1 MTVTDARV
9 VPTFEWDAGIHPAAD
24 LFPMMDAETFSGLVE
39 DVRANG
45 LIEPIWLTPDGLLL
59 DGRNRLA
66 ACQLVG
72 IEPATRTFKGDDPVR
87 FVLGLNVHRRHM
99 TPSELAVL
107 ALEVLPL
114 FEEQARARQL
124 TGKAA
129 PDLGTERAQGHGRA
143 ATEAAAA
150 VGTSPASV
158 KRAKALKDHAPDL
171 LDQVKQGDMT
181 VTAAERL
188 LAARKKHPV
197 DPPRKPVTERVD
209 EIRDLAATGHT
220 SAQIGARL
228 NAGPEHIRNI
238 AREHDIKLPD
248 AVIGRV
254 RKLDPVRISRE
265 TVSALEGLAMGVS
278 LLDPEDFQS
287 LTVADREEWATSL
300 KTSMRSL
307 NRFMKEMTL

>member
-1 MTVTDARV
+1 MSVTDARV
-9 VPTFEWDAGIHPAAD
+9 VPAFEWDAGIHPAAD
-24 LFPMMDAETFSGLVE
+24 LFPMMDAETFAGLVE
-39 DVRANG
+39 DVRTNG
-45 LIEPIWLTPDGLLL
+45 LLEAVWLTTDGLLL

-66 ACQLVG
+66 ACQLLG

-114 FEEQARARQL
+114 FEEQAKARML
-124 TGKAA
+124 AGRP
-129 PDLGTERAQGHGRA
+129 PDPRTERAQGHGTA
-143 ATEAAAA
+143 ASEAAAA

-188 LAARKKHPV
+188 LAARKKHPL
-197 DPPRKPVTERVD
+197 DPPRKPLTQRVD
-209 EIRDLAATGHT
+209 EIRSLAAAGHT
-220 SAQIGARL
+220 SAQIATQLG
-228 NAGPEHIRNI
+228 AGPDHVRNI

-287 LTVADREEWATSL
+287 LSVADREEWATSL

>member
-9 VPTFEWDAGIHPAAD
+9 VPTFDWDAGIHPAAD
-24 LFPMMDAETFSGLVE
+24 LFPMMDAETFAGLVE

-99 TPSELAVL
+99 TQSQLAVL
-107 ALEVLPL
+107 ALEALPL
-114 FEEQARARQL
+114 FAEQAAARQRAGVAADL
-124 TGKAA
+124 SPGRGQGPEGKATA
-129 PDLGTERAQGHGRA
+129 RAGDAVGVSRTSVERA
-143 ATEAAAA
+143 
-150 VGTSPASV
+150 
-158 KRAKALKDHAPDL
+158 KRVQDQAPEL
-171 LDQVKQGDMT
+171 LEQVKNGEMT
-181 VTAAERL
+181 VNAAEAL
-188 LAARKKHPV
+188 LAAKKKHPI
-197 DPPRKPVTERVD
+197 PTKKPVTERVE
-209 EIRDLAATGHT
+209 EIRELAASGHT
-220 SAQIGARL
+220 SAQIGTQL
-228 NAGPEHIRNI
+228 GAGPDHIRNI

-265 TVSALEGLAMGVS
+265 TVNALEGLAMGVS